1 MSKFNKK
8 RIKPQL
14 NTNYKLFGWLGSW
27 IEEIENRLDNINGDG
42 VIDTIENSIKNIWS
56 KIYNLEN
63 KHDNEMRVEAQV
75 RKDND
80 DFLQNQINTLKDTTI
95 PNINDK
101 ITNLETKHDNE
112 MKAESQVRKDTDDF
126 LQNQINTLKDTT
138 IPNIDGKITNLEN
151 KHDNEMK
158 AENQVRKDTDDFLQ
172 NQINTI
178 KDTSI
183 PNLQNQIDEKLNK
196 EIQDRIAGDNAI
208 NKRIDDIQFLK
219 WLVRLEFG
227 ADDLEQKMLLQGENW
242 VKYFEL
248 PENYQYTRCYIV
260 SEFLI
265 INTRQL
271 YHGEI
276 QLLDYGLK
284 LNLVSYQDKN
294 CLEVTYTASDNKH
307 GHLSSTD
314 TVVIDLLLTQW
325 YYEGNE

>member
-1 MSKFNKK
+1 MSKFNRK
-8 RIKPQL
+8 RLKTQL
-14 NTNYKLFGWLGSW
+14 NPNYKLFAWLGSW
-27 IEEIENRLDNINGDG
+27 LEEIENRINNIAGDG

-63 KHDNEMRVEAQV
+63 KHDNEMKAESQV

-95 PNINDK
+95 PNI
-101 ITNLETKHDNE
+101 
-112 MKAESQVRKDTDDF
+112 DD
-126 LQNQINTLKDTT
+126 
-138 IPNIDGKITNLEN
+138 KITNLEN
-151 KHDNEMK
+151 KHNNEMK

-183 PNLQNQIDEKLNK
+183 PNLQNQIDVLNNSTIPAINETITNNFNSTDEKLNK

-227 ADDLEQKMLLQGENW
+227 ADLEQKMLLQGENW

-248 PENYQYTRCYIV
+248 PENYHYTRCYIV
-260 SEFLI
+260 SEFLL
-265 INTRQL
+265 INTQLL

-284 LNLVSYQDKN
+284 LNLVSHQDKS

-307 GHLSSTD
+307 GELSSTD
-314 TVVIDLLLTQW
+314 TVIIDLLLTQW
-325 YYEGNE
+325 YYGG